1 MHGSRALSAAVALVL
16 AGSGCGGSD
25 GPELIPA
32 GGVVHYQGKPLAGAR
47 VTFIPDKEGSVAMST
62 TDSQGRFELKT
73 GTESGVAAGPSK
85 VTVSMMETGAETG
98 LSKDMTPEDMQA
110 LAMSGKLDA
119 MLKQQERSLIPK
131 KYGRPETSGLSYE
144 VKQGEE
150 NQFTIE
156 LN

>member
-1 MHGSRALSAAVALVL
+1 MRSSYVLSAIAAIIF
-16 AGSGCGGSD
+16 ASSGCGGSD

-47 VTFIPDKEGSVAMST
+47 VTFIPEGEGSVAMST
-62 TDSQGRFELKT
+62 TDSQGKFELKT

-85 VTVSMMETGAETG
+85 VTVSMMETGVETG

-110 LAMSGKLDA
+110 LAIAGKLDA
-119 MLKQQERSLIPK
+119 MLKKQEQSLIPK
-131 KYGRPETSGLSYE
+131 KYGRPDTSGLSYE
-144 VKQGEE
+144 VKKGGE